1 MTETPDNAWP
11 PVSVVMPVYNE
22 EQHLR
27 TAVGQVLSQ
36 DYPGE
41 LELVIAI
48 APSID
53 LTDEIAKELAETD
66 HRIRLISNPA
76 GITPAGLNAAIQ
88 ESRHSIVVRVDG
100 HGILSP
106 GYIRRAVEVLRETGA
121 DNVGGAQA
129 AQGETPFEEAV
140 ARAYTSPLGLGGGR
154 YHVGGVAGP
163 VDSVYLGVFRREI
176 LERLGGFDER
186 FVRAQDWE
194 LNYRIRQAGGVVWFS
209 PDLQVT
215 YRPRAGLRP
224 LAKQFFKT
232 GQWRR
237 TVTRTHPGTASLRY
251 LAPPIALLGC
261 LAGLVAAVV
270 GAATGIG
277 WLLLGLL
284 VPLLY
289 VLGVVAGSV
298 VYGRGLPA
306 RAMLWLPVVVATMH
320 MTWGAGFLLSPRSLA
335 GARAA

>member
-1 MTETPDNAWP
+1 VNAETPDDAWP
-11 PVSVVMPVYNE
+11 PVSVVMPVLNE
-22 EQHLR
+22 EQHLH
-27 TAVGQVLSQ
+27 TAVSQVLSQ

-41 LELVIAI
+41 LELVIALG
-48 APSID
+48 AS
-53 LTDEIAKELAETD
+53 TDRTDQIAKEIAASDE
-66 HRIRLISNPA
+66 RIRLISNPLS
-76 GITPAGLNAAIQ
+76 ITPAGLNAAIQ
-88 ESRHSIVVRVDG
+88 ESQHDIVVRVDG

-106 GYIRRAVEVLRETGA
+106 GYIKRAVEVLRETGA
-121 DNVGGAQA
+121 DNVGGTQA
-129 AQGETPFEEAV
+129 AKGETPFEQAV

-215 YRPRAGLRP
+215 YRPRKGLWP

-237 TVTRTHPGTASLRY
+237 MVLHTHPGTASFRY
-251 LAPPIALLGC
+251 LAPPLALICCAGGLLGA
-261 LAGLVAAVV
+261 LTTVF
-270 GAATGIG
+270 TGVL
-277 WLLLGLL
+277 WQLLGLA
-284 VPLLY
+284 VPGLY
-289 VLGVVAGSV
+289 IAGVIAGSV
-298 VYGRGLPA
+298 LYGRELPA
-306 RAMLWLPVVVATMH
+306 KARLWLPVVVATMH
-320 MTWGAGFLLSPRSLA
+320 MTWGAGFLLSRRSLP
-335 GARAA
+335 RR